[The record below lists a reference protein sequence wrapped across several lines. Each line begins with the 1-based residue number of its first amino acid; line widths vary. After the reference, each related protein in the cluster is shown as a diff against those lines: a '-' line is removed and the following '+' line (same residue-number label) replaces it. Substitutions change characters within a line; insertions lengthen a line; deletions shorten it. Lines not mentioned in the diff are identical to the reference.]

1 MTEKKL
7 TDRQEWLV
15 GYLKAKAEEDP
26 KKWSTMQEIVDAIN
40 NDLTY
45 CGEVYE
51 MTSNPRSHNPCPALW
66 ADKEAINANWDVD
79 TPIIYNGY
87 CLKIPT
93 SLKEVDEYYCND
105 LRARARKMLW
115 RSGVARNKAMRD
127 GQMKIEIGPD
137 GKPTERF
144 IEALIRSEA
153 LELAGEAE
161 R

>member
-15 GYLKAKAEEDP
+15 EYLKAKAEEDP
-26 KKWSTMQEIVDAIN
+26 KKWVTMQEIIDAIN

-51 MTSNPRSHNPCPALW
+51 KTSNPRSHNPCPALW
-66 ADKEAINANWDVD
+66 TDKEAINANWEID

-93 SLKEVDEYYCND
+93 SLKEVDEYYCDD
-105 LRARARKMLW
+105 LLRRAKKMLW
-115 RSGVARNKAMRD
+115 RRGVARRKAMRD

-144 IEALIRSEA
+144 IEAFVK
-153 LELAGEAE
+153 AE
-161 R
+161 MKSIVEDTE

>member
-15 GYLKAKAEEDP
+15 AYLKAKAEEDP

-66 ADKEAINANWDVD
+66 ADKEAINANWEID

-93 SLKEVDEYYCND
+93 SLKEVDEYYCDD
-105 LRARARKMLW
+105 LLRRAKKMFW
-115 RSGVARNKAMRD
+115 RRGVARRKAMSD

-144 IEALIRSEA
+144 IEAFVK
-153 LELAGEAE
+153 AE
-161 R
+161 MKSIVENAE